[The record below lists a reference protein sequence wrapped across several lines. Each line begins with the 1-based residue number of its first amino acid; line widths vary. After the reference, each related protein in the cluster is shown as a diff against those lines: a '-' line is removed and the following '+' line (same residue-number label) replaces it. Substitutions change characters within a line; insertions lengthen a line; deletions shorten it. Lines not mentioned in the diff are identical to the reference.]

1 MIDHDQQSDYT
12 KFYLNRQEQIA
23 IDQFR
28 KIIDLEVKLTMV
40 IDNANALGAKYE
52 EALKTIE
59 TQKDVIGQATVS
71 IEELTKAKI
80 DNDKA
85 IKDLSERLDKADE
98 RNRLLTEDKNSVVNE
113 VNMSRGR
120 INDLER
126 EINRLNGELSQAVSD
141 KTVKK
146 NNKSKDENF

>member
-1 MIDHDQQSDYT
+1 MNGSDQQNDYT
-12 KFYLNRQEQIA
+12 KFYLTRQEQIA
-23 IDQFR
+23 IDQFK

-40 IDNANALGAKYE
+40 IENANALGAKYE

-59 TQKDVIGQATVS
+59 TQQDVISQATVS

-80 DNDKA
+80 DNDRA
-85 IKDLSERLDKADE
+85 IKDLTERLDKADE
-98 RNRLLTEDKNSVVNE
+98 RNRSLTEDKNSVVNE

-141 KTVKK
+141 KTKK
-146 NNKSKDENF
+146 TKLKDETF

>member
-40 IDNANALGAKYE
+40 IENSNALGAKYE

-59 TQKDVIGQATVS
+59 TQQDVISQATVS
-71 IEELTKAKI
+71 IEELTKEI
-80 DNDKA
+80 
-85 IKDLSERLDKADE
+85 
-98 RNRLLTEDKNSVVNE
+98 
-113 VNMSRGR
+113 GR
-120 INDLER
+120 
-126 EINRLNGELSQAVSD
+126 AHV
-141 KTVKK
+141 
-146 NNKSKDENF
+146 

>member
-1 MIDHDQQSDYT
+1 MNGSDQQNDYT
-12 KFYLNRQEQIA
+12 KFYLTRQEQIA
-23 IDQFR
+23 IDQFK
-28 KIIDLEVKLTMV
+28 KIIDLEVKLTML
-40 IDNANALGAKYE
+40 IENANALGAKYE

-59 TQKDVIGQATVS
+59 TQQDVISQATVS

-80 DNDKA
+80 DNDRA
-85 IKDLSERLDKADE
+85 IKDLTERLDKADE
-98 RNRLLTEDKNSVVNE
+98 RNRSLTEDKNSVVNE

-141 KTVKK
+141 KTKK
-146 NNKSKDENF
+146 TKLKDVSK

>member
-40 IDNANALGAKYE
+40 IENSNALGAKYE